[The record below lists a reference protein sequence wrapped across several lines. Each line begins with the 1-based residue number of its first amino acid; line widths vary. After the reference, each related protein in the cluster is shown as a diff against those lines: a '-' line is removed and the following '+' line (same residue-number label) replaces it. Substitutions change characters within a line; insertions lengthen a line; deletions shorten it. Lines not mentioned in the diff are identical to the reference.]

1 MFGTIRKHQKWLWAV
16 IITVTIVTFVIYFG
30 PQSRVNSNVRYAN
43 HGSIDG
49 RKITDQDFLDAW
61 REVHLHHFVI
71 NGRWPEEDK
80 RSGFDP
86 ERETYQWL
94 LVVRKQE
101 ELGIRVGDQAT
112 QQMARQMLAAFE
124 RSGLSSSQVF
134 FEKVL
139 AQRGYGVDDFE
150 RFVRHFV
157 GIQEL
162 INVIGLSG
170 KLIPPEQVKA
180 LYQRDHQELATDAV
194 FFWATNYEAKV
205 QVPPDALAQFYT
217 NREVNYAI
225 PERVQVAYVWFNVTN
240 YLPQAQ
246 TQITNLNEIVDANY
260 QRMGT
265 NLPPEEAKAKLR
277 DQLIRQE
284 ATYLARAKATAFAD
298 VLFDTNPPKPEGQKQ
313 PALSNNQPLQSLKQ
327 LAESNNLPF
336 QVSGPFDRDST
347 PKDLEVGP
355 EFAKTA
361 FALNPEEP
369 YSQPVIGEDGVYVLA
384 LDKKI
389 PRETPPLD
397 QIRDRVTADYKR
409 AQAMRMAQQ
418 DAAGLAASATNG
430 FAQGKSFTNICAEA
444 NVKMLPLPP
453 FSISTRSLK
462 EVEDS
467 VPLSQVKQAAFGTS
481 PGKVAPV
488 VPTSEGA
495 MVLYVAAKLPLAPAN
510 EAKDLPT
517 YLAQLRRTRQQEAFD
532 EWLRRQAETGLRDTP
547 LARPKP
553 PPALGAKTGSAS

>member
-61 REVHLHHFVI
+61 REVHLHHFVMS
-71 NGRWPEEDK
+71 GRWPEEDK

-94 LVVRKQE
+94 LVTRKQE
-101 ELGIRVGDQAT
+101 ELGIQVGDQAA

-124 RSGLSSSQVF
+124 RNGVSSPQVF
-134 FEKVL
+134 FDKIL
-139 AQRGYGVDDFE
+139 GPKGYQVDDFE

-162 INVIGLSG
+162 INAVGLSG
-170 KLIPPEQVKA
+170 KLIPPDQAKT

-194 FFWATNYEAKV
+194 FFWATNYEPKV
-205 QVPPDALAQFYT
+205 QVPSEALTQFYT
-217 NREVNYAI
+217 NREVNYTI
-225 PERVQVAYVWFNVTN
+225 PERVQVAYVRFNITN
-240 YLPQAQ
+240 FLPQAQ

-265 NLPPEEAKAKLR
+265 NLPPEQAKAKLK

-284 ATYLARAKATAFAD
+284 AIYLARTKATAFAD
-298 VLFDTNPPKPEGQKQ
+298 VLFDMNAPKTESQKQ
-313 PALSNNQPLQSLKQ
+313 VPSSGNQPLQFLKQ
-327 LAESNNLPF
+327 LAESNSQPVE
-336 QVSGPFDRDST
+336 VSAPFDRDST

-355 EFAKTA
+355 EFAKAA
-361 FALNPEEP
+361 FTLNPEEP
-369 YSQPVIGEDGVYVLA
+369 FSQPVIGEDGVYVMA
-384 LDKKI
+384 LDKKL

-397 QIRDRVTADYKR
+397 QIRDRVTADYKH

-430 FAQGKSFTNICAEA
+430 LAQGKSFTNICAEA
-444 NVKMLPLPP
+444 NVNMVPLPP

-462 EVEDS
+462 EVEDI
-467 VPLSQVKQAAFGTS
+467 VPLSQLKQVAFGMS

-488 VPTSEGA
+488 PTSEGA
-495 MVLYVAAKLPLAPAN
+495 IVLYVKAKLPLDPAN
-510 EAKDLPT
+510 EAKDLPS

-547 LARPKP
+547 LGRAKP
-553 PPALGAKTGSAS
+553 PPVMGAKSGSAS